1 MSFERPPK
9 ISCCRKWQ
17 AKIDVWGPSIS
28 KAEAKYEIYLVT
40 ERWSWFGRKILIE
53 VFSSCYLI
61 VLPFINGQAL
71 WVASHLTPYCG
82 ATSSLSLS
90 SYLVNI
96 SHVQLHQSIH
106 QRSSVSTVACSS
118 NISCNSYW
126 GVVEPFFFFFL
137 TYYSFIEVKKLL
149 ANVDKHY
156 FSEKKIPAISPWKP
170 GFWKA

>member
-118 NISCNSYW
+118 NISCKSYW
-126 GVVEPFFFFFL
+126 GVVEPFFFFFD
-137 TYYSFIEVKKLL
+137 LL
-149 ANVDKHY
+149 FFYWSQEIV
-156 FSEKKIPAISPWKP
+156 
-170 GFWKA
+170 G